1 MAMMVREKR
10 LALVAK
16 MESREGKNTYT
27 QSTRR
32 SRVDSGY
39 SDCSSLVHW
48 VYKEVLGINIGD
60 DTVGQIRTKKLTTI
74 DAGIRDGI
82 PDEKK
87 LLPGDLLFFRGSDT
101 GRKSADYVGHVEMYV
116 GNGEL
121 SGHGFGIGPVR
132 KNMAEYCR
140 ARRER
145 SAPAPINNRGLI
157 CVRRALPADNSDYA
171 ASSCVSGRH
180 SFFRVSGRKSFFR
193 VSGRKSFFRRV
204 LESEAGGAVCDGSG
218 ASAGS
223 GRPCLLGT
231 AAEERKELGGDLRR
245 CDRLVGGQKALCQRA
260 LHLPSGTGAGRCR
273 DGSMVK
279 CAGTWR
285 HTGGSL
291 SGIPGV
297 GGISSINLNI
307 FSVVICLKIG

>member
-116 GNGEL
+116 GKWRT
-121 SGHGFGIGPVR
+121 VR
-132 KNMAEYCR
+132 PRLRNRTCPEEY
-140 ARRER
+140 
-145 SAPAPINNRGLI
+145 
-157 CVRRALPADNSDYA
+157 
-171 ASSCVSGRH
+171 
-180 SFFRVSGRKSFFR
+180 
-193 VSGRKSFFRRV
+193 
-204 LESEAGGAVCDGSG
+204 
-218 ASAGS
+218 
-223 GRPCLLGT
+223 
-231 AAEERKELGGDLRR
+231 
-245 CDRLVGGQKALCQRA
+245 
-260 LHLPSGTGAGRCR
+260 
-273 DGSMVK
+273 
-279 CAGTWR
+279 
-285 HTGGSL
+285 
-291 SGIPGV
+291 
-297 GGISSINLNI
+297 GGILQGEKRTQRT
-307 FSVVICLKIG
+307 CADQ

>member
-132 KNMAEYCR
+132 KNMEEYCR

-145 SAPAPINNRGLI
+145 SVPAPINNRGLI

-171 ASSCVSGRH
+171 ASSASPEGIASSASPEGKASSGGFWKVKLEELYVTALGRLPDPEGLAFWEQQLK
-180 SFFRVSGRKSFFR
+180 SGKSWEEISDAVIDSSEGRKRYVRELYTFLLGREPGAAEMEAWLNVLEHGGTRAEVFR
-193 VSGRKSFFRRV
+193 GF
-204 LESEAGGAVCDGSG
+204 LESEEYH
-218 ASAGS
+218 
-223 GRPCLLGT
+223 R
-231 AAEERKELGGDLRR
+231 
-245 CDRLVGGQKALCQRA
+245 
-260 LHLPSGTGAGRCR
+260 
-273 DGSMVK
+273 
-279 CAGTWR
+279 
-285 HTGGSL
+285 
-291 SGIPGV
+291 
-297 GGISSINLNI
+297 
-307 FSVVICLKIG
+307 

>member
-171 ASSCVSGRH
+171 ASSASPEGIASSGEFWEVKLEELYVTALGRLPDPEGLAFWEQQLK
-180 SFFRVSGRKSFFR
+180 SGKSWEEISDAVIDSSEGRKRYVRELYTFLLGREPDAAEMEAWLNVLEHGGTRAEVFR
-193 VSGRKSFFRRV
+193 GF
-204 LESEAGGAVCDGSG
+204 LESEEYH
-218 ASAGS
+218 
-223 GRPCLLGT
+223 R
-231 AAEERKELGGDLRR
+231 
-245 CDRLVGGQKALCQRA
+245 
-260 LHLPSGTGAGRCR
+260 
-273 DGSMVK
+273 
-279 CAGTWR
+279 
-285 HTGGSL
+285 
-291 SGIPGV
+291 
-297 GGISSINLNI
+297 
-307 FSVVICLKIG
+307 

>member
-1 MAMMVREKR
+1 MIQEVSYIAMMVREKR

-74 DAGIRDGI
+74 DAGIRNGI

-171 ASSCVSGRH
+171 ASSASPEGKASSGGFWKVKLEELYVTALGRLPDPEGLAFWEQQLK
-180 SFFRVSGRKSFFR
+180 SGKSWEEISDAVIDSSEGRKRYVRELYTFLLGREPDAAEMEAWLNVLEHGGTRAEVFR
-193 VSGRKSFFRRV
+193 GF
-204 LESEAGGAVCDGSG
+204 LESEEYH
-218 ASAGS
+218 
-223 GRPCLLGT
+223 R
-231 AAEERKELGGDLRR
+231 
-245 CDRLVGGQKALCQRA
+245 
-260 LHLPSGTGAGRCR
+260 
-273 DGSMVK
+273 
-279 CAGTWR
+279 
-285 HTGGSL
+285 
-291 SGIPGV
+291 
-297 GGISSINLNI
+297 
-307 FSVVICLKIG
+307 

>member
-1 MAMMVREKR
+1 MIQEVSYMAMMVREKR

-101 GRKSADYVGHVEMYV
+101 GRKAADYVGHVEMYV

-157 CVRRALPADNSDYA
+157 CVRRALPADTSDYA
-171 ASSCVSGRH
+171 ASSASPEGKASSVSPEERNSSGVSWKVKLEELYVTALGRLPDPEGLAFWEQQLKNGK
-180 SFFRVSGRKSFFR
+180 SWEEISDAVIDSSEGRKRYVRELYTFLLGREPDAAGMEAWLNVLEHGGTRAEVFR
-193 VSGRKSFFRRV
+193 GF
-204 LESEAGGAVCDGSG
+204 LESEEYH
-218 ASAGS
+218 
-223 GRPCLLGT
+223 R
-231 AAEERKELGGDLRR
+231 
-245 CDRLVGGQKALCQRA
+245 
-260 LHLPSGTGAGRCR
+260 
-273 DGSMVK
+273 
-279 CAGTWR
+279 
-285 HTGGSL
+285 
-291 SGIPGV
+291 
-297 GGISSINLNI
+297 
-307 FSVVICLKIG
+307 

>member
-60 DTVGQIRTKKLTTI
+60 DTVGQIQTKKLTTI

-101 GRKSADYVGHVEMYV
+101 GRKAADYVGHVEMYV

-157 CVRRALPADNSDYA
+157 CVRRALPADTSDYA
-171 ASSCVSGRH
+171 ASSASPEGKASSVSPEERNSSGVSWKVKLEELYVTALGRLPDPEGLAFWEQQLKNGK
-180 SFFRVSGRKSFFR
+180 SWEEISDAVIDSSEGRKRYVRELYTFLLGREPDAAGMEAWLNVLEHGGTRAEVFR
-193 VSGRKSFFRRV
+193 GF
-204 LESEAGGAVCDGSG
+204 LESEEYH
-218 ASAGS
+218 
-223 GRPCLLGT
+223 R
-231 AAEERKELGGDLRR
+231 
-245 CDRLVGGQKALCQRA
+245 
-260 LHLPSGTGAGRCR
+260 
-273 DGSMVK
+273 
-279 CAGTWR
+279 
-285 HTGGSL
+285 
-291 SGIPGV
+291 
-297 GGISSINLNI
+297 
-307 FSVVICLKIG
+307 

>member
-171 ASSCVSGRH
+171 ASSASPEGIASSGEFWEVKLEELYVTALGRLPDPEGLAFWEQQLK
-180 SFFRVSGRKSFFR
+180 SGKSWEEISDAVIDSSEGRKRYVRELYTFLLGREPGAAEMEAWLNVLEHGGTRAEVFR
-193 VSGRKSFFRRV
+193 EF
-204 LESEAGGAVCDGSG
+204 LESEEYH
-218 ASAGS
+218 
-223 GRPCLLGT
+223 R
-231 AAEERKELGGDLRR
+231 
-245 CDRLVGGQKALCQRA
+245 
-260 LHLPSGTGAGRCR
+260 
-273 DGSMVK
+273 
-279 CAGTWR
+279 
-285 HTGGSL
+285 
-291 SGIPGV
+291 
-297 GGISSINLNI
+297 
-307 FSVVICLKIG
+307 

>member
-1 MAMMVREKR
+1 MIQEVSYMAMMVREKR

-171 ASSCVSGRH
+171 ASSASPEGIASSASPEGKASSASPEGKASSGGFWKVKLEELYVTALGRLPDPEGLA
-180 SFFRVSGRKSFFR
+180 FWEQQLKSGKSWEEI
-193 VSGRKSFFRRV
+193 S
-204 LESEAGGAVCDGSG
+204 D
-218 ASAGS
+218 
-223 GRPCLLGT
+223 CLLYT
-231 AAEERKELGGDLRR
+231 SDAAD
-245 CDRLVGGQKALCQRA
+245 D
-260 LHLPSGTGAGRCR
+260 
-273 DGSMVK
+273 
-279 CAGTWR
+279 
-285 HTGGSL
+285 
-291 SGIPGV
+291 
-297 GGISSINLNI
+297 
-307 FSVVICLKIG
+307 

>member
-1 MAMMVREKR
+1 MIQEVSYIAMMVREKR

-74 DAGIRDGI
+74 DAGIRNGI

-171 ASSCVSGRH
+171 ASSASPEGKASSVSPEERNSSGVSWKVKLEELYVTALGRLPDPEGLAFWEQQLK
-180 SFFRVSGRKSFFR
+180 SGKSWEEISDAVIDSSEGRKRYVRELYTFLLGREPDAAEMEAWLNVLEHGGTRAEVFR
-193 VSGRKSFFRRV
+193 GF
-204 LESEAGGAVCDGSG
+204 LESEEYH
-218 ASAGS
+218 
-223 GRPCLLGT
+223 R
-231 AAEERKELGGDLRR
+231 
-245 CDRLVGGQKALCQRA
+245 
-260 LHLPSGTGAGRCR
+260 
-273 DGSMVK
+273 
-279 CAGTWR
+279 
-285 HTGGSL
+285 
-291 SGIPGV
+291 
-297 GGISSINLNI
+297 
-307 FSVVICLKIG
+307 

>member
-1 MAMMVREKR
+1 MIKTMIQEVSYIAMMVREKR

-171 ASSCVSGRH
+171 ASSASPEEKASSASPEGKASSGGFWKVKLEELYVTALGRLPDPEGLAFWEQQLK
-180 SFFRVSGRKSFFR
+180 SGKSWEEISDAVIDSSEGRKRYVRELYTFLLGREPDAAEMEAWLNVLEHGGTRAEVFR
-193 VSGRKSFFRRV
+193 GF
-204 LESEAGGAVCDGSG
+204 LESEEYH
-218 ASAGS
+218 
-223 GRPCLLGT
+223 R
-231 AAEERKELGGDLRR
+231 
-245 CDRLVGGQKALCQRA
+245 
-260 LHLPSGTGAGRCR
+260 
-273 DGSMVK
+273 
-279 CAGTWR
+279 
-285 HTGGSL
+285 
-291 SGIPGV
+291 
-297 GGISSINLNI
+297 
-307 FSVVICLKIG
+307 

>member
-121 SGHGFGIGPVR
+121 SGHGFRIGPVR
-132 KNMAEYCR
+132 KNMEEYCR

-171 ASSCVSGRH
+171 ASSASPEGIASSASQEGKASSGGFWKVKLEELYVTALGRLPDPEGLAFWEQQLK
-180 SFFRVSGRKSFFR
+180 SGKSWEEISDAVIDSSEGRKRYVRELYTFLLGREPDAAEMEAWLNVLEHGGTRAEVFR
-193 VSGRKSFFRRV
+193 GF
-204 LESEAGGAVCDGSG
+204 LESEEYH
-218 ASAGS
+218 
-223 GRPCLLGT
+223 R
-231 AAEERKELGGDLRR
+231 
-245 CDRLVGGQKALCQRA
+245 
-260 LHLPSGTGAGRCR
+260 
-273 DGSMVK
+273 
-279 CAGTWR
+279 
-285 HTGGSL
+285 
-291 SGIPGV
+291 
-297 GGISSINLNI
+297 
-307 FSVVICLKIG
+307 

>member
-132 KNMAEYCR
+132 KNMEEYCR

-171 ASSCVSGRH
+171 ASSASPEERNSSGVSWKVKLEELYVTALGRLPDPEGLAFWEQQLK
-180 SFFRVSGRKSFFR
+180 SGKSWEEISDAVIDSSEGRKRYVRELYTFLLGREPDAAEMEAWLNVLEHGGTRAEVFR
-193 VSGRKSFFRRV
+193 GF
-204 LESEAGGAVCDGSG
+204 LESEEYH
-218 ASAGS
+218 
-223 GRPCLLGT
+223 R
-231 AAEERKELGGDLRR
+231 
-245 CDRLVGGQKALCQRA
+245 
-260 LHLPSGTGAGRCR
+260 
-273 DGSMVK
+273 
-279 CAGTWR
+279 
-285 HTGGSL
+285 
-291 SGIPGV
+291 
-297 GGISSINLNI
+297 
-307 FSVVICLKIG
+307 

>member
-1 MAMMVREKR
+1 MMVREKR

-101 GRKSADYVGHVEMYV
+101 GRKAADYVGHVEMYV

-157 CVRRALPADNSDYA
+157 CVRRALPADTSDYA
-171 ASSCVSGRH
+171 ASSASPEGKASSVSPEERNSSGVSWKVKLEELYVTALGRLPDPEGLAFWEQQLKNGK
-180 SFFRVSGRKSFFR
+180 SWEEISDAVIDSSEGRKRYVRELYTF
-193 VSGRKSFFRRV
+193 
-204 LESEAGGAVCDGSG
+204 
-218 ASAGS
+218 
-223 GRPCLLGT
+223 LLG
-231 AAEERKELGGDLRR
+231 RR
-245 CDRLVGGQKALCQRA
+245 
-260 LHLPSGTGAGRCR
+260 
-273 DGSMVK
+273 
-279 CAGTWR
+279 
-285 HTGGSL
+285 
-291 SGIPGV
+291 
-297 GGISSINLNI
+297 NI
-307 FSVVICLKIG
+307 IDKS

>member
-132 KNMAEYCR
+132 KNMKEYCR

-171 ASSCVSGRH
+171 ASSASPEGIASSASPEGKVSSGGFWKVKLEELYVTALGRLPDPEGLAFWEQQLK
-180 SFFRVSGRKSFFR
+180 SGKSWEEISDAVIDSSEGRKRYVRELYTFLLGREPDAAEMEAWLNVLEHGGTRAEVFR
-193 VSGRKSFFRRV
+193 GF
-204 LESEAGGAVCDGSG
+204 LESEEYH
-218 ASAGS
+218 
-223 GRPCLLGT
+223 R
-231 AAEERKELGGDLRR
+231 
-245 CDRLVGGQKALCQRA
+245 
-260 LHLPSGTGAGRCR
+260 
-273 DGSMVK
+273 
-279 CAGTWR
+279 
-285 HTGGSL
+285 
-291 SGIPGV
+291 
-297 GGISSINLNI
+297 
-307 FSVVICLKIG
+307 

>member
-1 MAMMVREKR
+1 MVQEVSYMAMMAREKR

-157 CVRRALPADNSDYA
+157 CVRRALPADTSDYA
-171 ASSCVSGRH
+171 DSSASPEGKASSVSPEGKDPSGVFWKVKLEELYVTALGRLPDPAGLAFWVQQLK
-180 SFFRVSGRKSFFR
+180 SGKSWEEISDAVIDSSEGRKRYVRDLYTFLLGREPDAAGMEAWLNVLEHGGTRAEVFR
-193 VSGRKSFFRRV
+193 GF
-204 LESEAGGAVCDGSG
+204 LESEEYH
-218 ASAGS
+218 
-223 GRPCLLGT
+223 R
-231 AAEERKELGGDLRR
+231 
-245 CDRLVGGQKALCQRA
+245 
-260 LHLPSGTGAGRCR
+260 
-273 DGSMVK
+273 
-279 CAGTWR
+279 
-285 HTGGSL
+285 
-291 SGIPGV
+291 
-297 GGISSINLNI
+297 
-307 FSVVICLKIG
+307 

>member
-145 SAPAPINNRGLI
+145 SAPVPINNRGLI

-171 ASSCVSGRH
+171 ASSASPEGIASSASPEGKASSGVFWKVKLEELYVTALGRLPDPEGLAFWEQQLK
-180 SFFRVSGRKSFFR
+180 SGKSWEEISDAVIDSSEGRKRYVRELYTFLLGREPGAAEMEAWLNVLEHGGTRAEVFR
-193 VSGRKSFFRRV
+193 GF
-204 LESEAGGAVCDGSG
+204 LESEEYH
-218 ASAGS
+218 
-223 GRPCLLGT
+223 R
-231 AAEERKELGGDLRR
+231 
-245 CDRLVGGQKALCQRA
+245 
-260 LHLPSGTGAGRCR
+260 
-273 DGSMVK
+273 
-279 CAGTWR
+279 
-285 HTGGSL
+285 
-291 SGIPGV
+291 
-297 GGISSINLNI
+297 
-307 FSVVICLKIG
+307 

>member
-1 MAMMVREKR
+1 MIQEVSYMAMMVREKR

-132 KNMAEYCR
+132 KNMEEYCR

-171 ASSCVSGRH
+171 ASSASPEGKASSASPEERNSSGVSWKVKLEELYVTALGRLPDPEGLAFWEQQLK
-180 SFFRVSGRKSFFR
+180 SGKSWEEISDAVIDSSEGRKRYVRELYTFLLGREPDAAEMEAWLNVLEHGGTRAEVFR
-193 VSGRKSFFRRV
+193 GF
-204 LESEAGGAVCDGSG
+204 LESEEYH
-218 ASAGS
+218 
-223 GRPCLLGT
+223 R
-231 AAEERKELGGDLRR
+231 
-245 CDRLVGGQKALCQRA
+245 
-260 LHLPSGTGAGRCR
+260 
-273 DGSMVK
+273 
-279 CAGTWR
+279 
-285 HTGGSL
+285 
-291 SGIPGV
+291 
-297 GGISSINLNI
+297 
-307 FSVVICLKIG
+307 

>member
-132 KNMAEYCR
+132 KNMEEYCR

-145 SAPAPINNRGLI
+145 SVPAPINNRGLI

-171 ASSCVSGRH
+171 ASSASPEGKASSGGFWKVKLEELYVTALGRLPDPEGLAFWEQQLK
-180 SFFRVSGRKSFFR
+180 SGKSWEEISDAVIDSSEGRKRYVRELYTFLLGREPGAAEMEAWLNVLEHGGTRAEVFR
-193 VSGRKSFFRRV
+193 GF
-204 LESEAGGAVCDGSG
+204 LESEEYH
-218 ASAGS
+218 
-223 GRPCLLGT
+223 R
-231 AAEERKELGGDLRR
+231 
-245 CDRLVGGQKALCQRA
+245 
-260 LHLPSGTGAGRCR
+260 
-273 DGSMVK
+273 
-279 CAGTWR
+279 
-285 HTGGSL
+285 
-291 SGIPGV
+291 
-297 GGISSINLNI
+297 
-307 FSVVICLKIG
+307 

>member
-101 GRKSADYVGHVEMYV
+101 GRKAADYVGHVEMYV

-157 CVRRALPADNSDYA
+157 CVRRALPEDTSDYA
-171 ASSCVSGRH
+171 ASSASPEGKASSVSPEERNSSGVSWKVKLEELYVTALGRLPDPEGLAFWEQQLKNGK
-180 SFFRVSGRKSFFR
+180 SWEEISDAVIDSSEGRKRYVRELYTFLLGREPDAAGMEAWLNVLEHGGTRAEVFR
-193 VSGRKSFFRRV
+193 GF
-204 LESEAGGAVCDGSG
+204 LESEEYH
-218 ASAGS
+218 
-223 GRPCLLGT
+223 R
-231 AAEERKELGGDLRR
+231 
-245 CDRLVGGQKALCQRA
+245 
-260 LHLPSGTGAGRCR
+260 
-273 DGSMVK
+273 
-279 CAGTWR
+279 
-285 HTGGSL
+285 
-291 SGIPGV
+291 
-297 GGISSINLNI
+297 
-307 FSVVICLKIG
+307 

>member
-132 KNMAEYCR
+132 KNMEEYCR

-171 ASSCVSGRH
+171 ASSASPEGIASSASPEGKASSGGFWKVKLEELYVTALGRLPDPEGLAFWEQQLK
-180 SFFRVSGRKSFFR
+180 SGKSWEKISDAVIDSSEGRKRYVRELYTFLLGREPGAAEMEAWLNVLEHGGTRAEVFR
-193 VSGRKSFFRRV
+193 EF
-204 LESEAGGAVCDGSG
+204 LESEEYH
-218 ASAGS
+218 
-223 GRPCLLGT
+223 R
-231 AAEERKELGGDLRR
+231 
-245 CDRLVGGQKALCQRA
+245 
-260 LHLPSGTGAGRCR
+260 
-273 DGSMVK
+273 
-279 CAGTWR
+279 
-285 HTGGSL
+285 
-291 SGIPGV
+291 
-297 GGISSINLNI
+297 
-307 FSVVICLKIG
+307 

>member
-1 MAMMVREKR
+1 MIQEVSYMAMMVREKR

-132 KNMAEYCR
+132 KNMEEYCR

-171 ASSCVSGRH
+171 ASSASPEGIASSASPEGKASSGGFWKVKLEELYVTALGRLPDPEGLAFWEQQLK
-180 SFFRVSGRKSFFR
+180 SGKSWEEISDAVIDSSEGRKRYVRELYTFLLGREPGAAEMEAWLNVLEHGGTRAEVFR
-193 VSGRKSFFRRV
+193 GF
-204 LESEAGGAVCDGSG
+204 LESEEYH
-218 ASAGS
+218 
-223 GRPCLLGT
+223 R
-231 AAEERKELGGDLRR
+231 
-245 CDRLVGGQKALCQRA
+245 
-260 LHLPSGTGAGRCR
+260 
-273 DGSMVK
+273 
-279 CAGTWR
+279 
-285 HTGGSL
+285 
-291 SGIPGV
+291 
-297 GGISSINLNI
+297 
-307 FSVVICLKIG
+307 

>member
-171 ASSCVSGRH
+171 ASSASPEEKASSASPEGKASSGGFWKVKLEELYVTALGRLPDPEGLAFWEQQLK
-180 SFFRVSGRKSFFR
+180 SGKSWEEISDAVIDSSEGRKRYVRELYTFLLGREPDAAEMEAWLNVLEHGGTRAEVFR
-193 VSGRKSFFRRV
+193 GF
-204 LESEAGGAVCDGSG
+204 LESEEYH
-218 ASAGS
+218 
-223 GRPCLLGT
+223 R
-231 AAEERKELGGDLRR
+231 
-245 CDRLVGGQKALCQRA
+245 
-260 LHLPSGTGAGRCR
+260 
-273 DGSMVK
+273 
-279 CAGTWR
+279 
-285 HTGGSL
+285 
-291 SGIPGV
+291 
-297 GGISSINLNI
+297 
-307 FSVVICLKIG
+307 

>member
-1 MAMMVREKR
+1 MIQEVSYMAMMVREKR

-171 ASSCVSGRH
+171 ASSASPEGKASSGGFWKVKLEELYVTALGRLPDPEGLAFWEQQLK
-180 SFFRVSGRKSFFR
+180 SGKSWEEISDAVIDSSEGRKRYVRELYTFLLGREPDAAEMEAWLNVLEHGGTRAEVFR
-193 VSGRKSFFRRV
+193 GF
-204 LESEAGGAVCDGSG
+204 LESEEYH
-218 ASAGS
+218 
-223 GRPCLLGT
+223 R
-231 AAEERKELGGDLRR
+231 
-245 CDRLVGGQKALCQRA
+245 
-260 LHLPSGTGAGRCR
+260 
-273 DGSMVK
+273 
-279 CAGTWR
+279 
-285 HTGGSL
+285 
-291 SGIPGV
+291 
-297 GGISSINLNI
+297 
-307 FSVVICLKIG
+307 

>member
-1 MAMMVREKR
+1 MAMMAREKR

-132 KNMAEYCR
+132 KNMEEYCR

-145 SAPAPINNRGLI
+145 SAPVPINNRGLI

-171 ASSCVSGRH
+171 ASSASPEGKASSASPEGKASSGVFWKVKLEELYVTALGRLPDPEGLAFWEQQLK
-180 SFFRVSGRKSFFR
+180 SGKSWEEISDAVIDSSEGRKRYVRELYTFLLGREPDAAEMEAWLNVLEHGGTRAEVFR
-193 VSGRKSFFRRV
+193 GF
-204 LESEAGGAVCDGSG
+204 LESEEYH
-218 ASAGS
+218 
-223 GRPCLLGT
+223 R
-231 AAEERKELGGDLRR
+231 
-245 CDRLVGGQKALCQRA
+245 
-260 LHLPSGTGAGRCR
+260 
-273 DGSMVK
+273 
-279 CAGTWR
+279 
-285 HTGGSL
+285 
-291 SGIPGV
+291 
-297 GGISSINLNI
+297 
-307 FSVVICLKIG
+307 

>member
-1 MAMMVREKR
+1 MMVREKR

-74 DAGIRDGI
+74 DAGIRNGI

-87 LLPGDLLFFRGSDT
+87 LLPGDLLFFRGNDT

-132 KNMAEYCR
+132 KNMEKYCR

-171 ASSCVSGRH
+171 ASSASPEGIASSASPEGKASSGGFWKVKLEELYVTALGRLPDPEGLAFWEQQLKNGK
-180 SFFRVSGRKSFFR
+180 SWEEISDAVIDSSEGRKRYVRELYTFLLGREPDAAGMEAWLNVLEHGGTRAEVFR
-193 VSGRKSFFRRV
+193 GF
-204 LESEAGGAVCDGSG
+204 LESEEYH
-218 ASAGS
+218 
-223 GRPCLLGT
+223 R
-231 AAEERKELGGDLRR
+231 
-245 CDRLVGGQKALCQRA
+245 
-260 LHLPSGTGAGRCR
+260 
-273 DGSMVK
+273 
-279 CAGTWR
+279 
-285 HTGGSL
+285 
-291 SGIPGV
+291 
-297 GGISSINLNI
+297 
-307 FSVVICLKIG
+307 

>member
-171 ASSCVSGRH
+171 ASSASPEGKASSASPEGKASSGGFWKVKLEELYVTALGRLPDPEGLAFWEQQLK
-180 SFFRVSGRKSFFR
+180 SGKSWEEISDAVIDSSEGRKRYVRELYTFLLGREPGAAEMEAWLNVLEHGGTRAEVFR
-193 VSGRKSFFRRV
+193 GF
-204 LESEAGGAVCDGSG
+204 LESEEYH
-218 ASAGS
+218 
-223 GRPCLLGT
+223 R
-231 AAEERKELGGDLRR
+231 
-245 CDRLVGGQKALCQRA
+245 
-260 LHLPSGTGAGRCR
+260 
-273 DGSMVK
+273 
-279 CAGTWR
+279 
-285 HTGGSL
+285 
-291 SGIPGV
+291 
-297 GGISSINLNI
+297 
-307 FSVVICLKIG
+307 

>member
-132 KNMAEYCR
+132 KNMEEYCR

-171 ASSCVSGRH
+171 ASSASPEGIASSASPEGKASSGGFWKVKLEELYVTALGRLPDPEGLAFWEQQLK
-180 SFFRVSGRKSFFR
+180 SGKSWEEISDAVIDSSEGRKRYVRELYTFLLGREPDAAEMEAWLNVLEHGGTRAEVFR
-193 VSGRKSFFRRV
+193 GF
-204 LESEAGGAVCDGSG
+204 LESEVYH
-218 ASAGS
+218 
-223 GRPCLLGT
+223 R
-231 AAEERKELGGDLRR
+231 
-245 CDRLVGGQKALCQRA
+245 
-260 LHLPSGTGAGRCR
+260 
-273 DGSMVK
+273 
-279 CAGTWR
+279 
-285 HTGGSL
+285 
-291 SGIPGV
+291 
-297 GGISSINLNI
+297 
-307 FSVVICLKIG
+307 

>member
-101 GRKSADYVGHVEMYV
+101 GRKAADYVGHVEMYV

-157 CVRRALPADNSDYA
+157 CVRRALPADTSDYA
-171 ASSCVSGRH
+171 ASSASPEGKASSVSPEERNSSGVSWKVKLEELYVTALGRLPDPEGLAFWEQQLK
-180 SFFRVSGRKSFFR
+180 SGKSWEEISDAVIDSSEGRKRYVRELYTFLLGREPGAAEMEAWLNVLEHGGTRAEVFR
-193 VSGRKSFFRRV
+193 EF
-204 LESEAGGAVCDGSG
+204 LESEEYH
-218 ASAGS
+218 
-223 GRPCLLGT
+223 R
-231 AAEERKELGGDLRR
+231 
-245 CDRLVGGQKALCQRA
+245 
-260 LHLPSGTGAGRCR
+260 
-273 DGSMVK
+273 
-279 CAGTWR
+279 
-285 HTGGSL
+285 
-291 SGIPGV
+291 
-297 GGISSINLNI
+297 
-307 FSVVICLKIG
+307 

>member
-132 KNMAEYCR
+132 KNMEEYCR

-145 SAPAPINNRGLI
+145 SVPAPINNRGLI

-171 ASSCVSGRH
+171 ASSASPEGIASSASPEGKVSSGGFWKVKLEELYVTALGRLPDPEGLAFWEQQLK
-180 SFFRVSGRKSFFR
+180 SGKSWEEISDAVIDSSEGRKRYVRELYTFLLGREPDAAEMEAWLNVLEHGGTRAEVFR
-193 VSGRKSFFRRV
+193 GF
-204 LESEAGGAVCDGSG
+204 LESEEYH
-218 ASAGS
+218 
-223 GRPCLLGT
+223 R
-231 AAEERKELGGDLRR
+231 
-245 CDRLVGGQKALCQRA
+245 
-260 LHLPSGTGAGRCR
+260 
-273 DGSMVK
+273 
-279 CAGTWR
+279 
-285 HTGGSL
+285 
-291 SGIPGV
+291 
-297 GGISSINLNI
+297 
-307 FSVVICLKIG
+307 

>member
-145 SAPAPINNRGLI
+145 SAPVPINNRGLI

-171 ASSCVSGRH
+171 ASSASPEGIASSGEFWEVKLEELYVTALGRLPDPEGLAFWEQQLK
-180 SFFRVSGRKSFFR
+180 SGKSWEEISDAVIDSSEGRKRYVRELYTFLLGREPDAAEMEAWLNVLEHGGTRAEVFR
-193 VSGRKSFFRRV
+193 GF
-204 LESEAGGAVCDGSG
+204 LESEEYH
-218 ASAGS
+218 
-223 GRPCLLGT
+223 R
-231 AAEERKELGGDLRR
+231 
-245 CDRLVGGQKALCQRA
+245 
-260 LHLPSGTGAGRCR
+260 
-273 DGSMVK
+273 
-279 CAGTWR
+279 
-285 HTGGSL
+285 
-291 SGIPGV
+291 
-297 GGISSINLNI
+297 
-307 FSVVICLKIG
+307 

>member
-1 MAMMVREKR
+1 MIQEVSYIAMMVREKR

-74 DAGIRDGI
+74 DAGIRNGI

-145 SAPAPINNRGLI
+145 SAPVPINNRGLI

-171 ASSCVSGRH
+171 ASSASPEGKASSGGFWKVKLEELYVTALGRLPDPEGLAFWEQQLK
-180 SFFRVSGRKSFFR
+180 SGKSWEEISDAVIDSSEGRKRYVRELYTFLLGREPDAAEMEAWLNVLEHGGTRAEVFR
-193 VSGRKSFFRRV
+193 GF
-204 LESEAGGAVCDGSG
+204 LESEEYH
-218 ASAGS
+218 
-223 GRPCLLGT
+223 R
-231 AAEERKELGGDLRR
+231 
-245 CDRLVGGQKALCQRA
+245 
-260 LHLPSGTGAGRCR
+260 
-273 DGSMVK
+273 
-279 CAGTWR
+279 
-285 HTGGSL
+285 
-291 SGIPGV
+291 
-297 GGISSINLNI
+297 
-307 FSVVICLKIG
+307 

>member
-101 GRKSADYVGHVEMYV
+101 GRKAADYVGHVEMYV

-157 CVRRALPADNSDYA
+157 CVRRALPADTSDYA
-171 ASSCVSGRH
+171 ASSASPEGKASSVSPEERNSSGVSWKVKLEELYVTALGRLPDPEGLAFWEQQLK
-180 SFFRVSGRKSFFR
+180 SGKSWEEISDAVIDSSEGRKRYVRELYTFLLGREPDAAEMEAWLNVLEHGGTRAEVFR
-193 VSGRKSFFRRV
+193 GF
-204 LESEAGGAVCDGSG
+204 LESEEYH
-218 ASAGS
+218 
-223 GRPCLLGT
+223 R
-231 AAEERKELGGDLRR
+231 
-245 CDRLVGGQKALCQRA
+245 
-260 LHLPSGTGAGRCR
+260 
-273 DGSMVK
+273 
-279 CAGTWR
+279 
-285 HTGGSL
+285 
-291 SGIPGV
+291 
-297 GGISSINLNI
+297 
-307 FSVVICLKIG
+307 

>member
-60 DTVGQIRTKKLTTI
+60 DTVGQIRTKKLTPI

-101 GRKSADYVGHVEMYV
+101 GRKAADYVGHVEMYV

-157 CVRRALPADNSDYA
+157 CVRRALPADTSDYA
-171 ASSCVSGRH
+171 ASSASPEGKASSVSPEERNSSGVSWKVKLEELYVTALGRLPDPEGLAFWEQQLKNGK
-180 SFFRVSGRKSFFR
+180 SWEEISDAVIDSSEGRKRYVRELYTFLLGREPDAAGMEAWLNVLEHGGTRAEVFR
-193 VSGRKSFFRRV
+193 GF
-204 LESEAGGAVCDGSG
+204 LESEEYH
-218 ASAGS
+218 
-223 GRPCLLGT
+223 R
-231 AAEERKELGGDLRR
+231 
-245 CDRLVGGQKALCQRA
+245 
-260 LHLPSGTGAGRCR
+260 
-273 DGSMVK
+273 
-279 CAGTWR
+279 
-285 HTGGSL
+285 
-291 SGIPGV
+291 
-297 GGISSINLNI
+297 
-307 FSVVICLKIG
+307 